1 MTEKGYMSDIYK
13 QLEEVIGK
21 CDSLSQQIK
30 TVKRNVT
37 LELNARFDIER
48 TNYENRIKDLEN
60 EVDSLKKENLALK
73 EENTLLKNEVDR
85 LKSQLN
91 KDSDNSSKPPSSD
104 IKKKIHNN
112 REKSSKT
119 SGGQYGHKGHYLSK
133 KSIEEKIKNKEVQHE
148 IINHGNISDKSKYIS
163 KYEITTKLVAI
174 VKEHRFYPNEN
185 GKYIIDKKYKND
197 VFYGDELKAICS
209 FLSVET
215 SMPLNKIVSTI
226 ATLSDNVLELSEGT
240 IVNFLNELSNKS
252 EKVLEDMTN
261 GLLNSKEMYTDE
273 TGTKCNGKRRS
284 VRNYSTKNTVVYKAN
299 RYKNKKCIEE
309 NCILNK
315 YTGDIIHDHET
326 VIYNYGNRHIEC
338 NVHICRYL
346 KGNTENTHNVW
357 SIKMREL
364 LVRLNNSRKIAI
376 LYGQNFFEKD
386 DVLKYELEYD
396 KIIEKGFAENKRT
409 PSKFHR
415 QEEKKLLNRLKK
427 YKENHLLFIHDFSLP
442 FDNNLS
448 ERDIRVY
455 KTKTKVS
462 GGFRSDNGL
471 KVFTNI
477 LSIVKNA
484 RKRSLNIFKILVS
497 IYKGTTAVFS

>member
-1 MTEKGYMSDIYK
+1 MASKGQITDMYK
-13 QLEEVIGK
+13 QLEEVMNK

-30 TVKRNVT
+30 SIKKNVT
-37 LELNARFDIER
+37 LELNAHFDVER
-48 TNYENRIKDLEN
+48 KNYENRIKDLEN
-60 EVDSLKKENLALK
+60 EVDSLKKENSALK
-73 EENTLLKNEVDR
+73 EENTLLRNDIDR

-91 KDSDNSSKPPSSD
+91 KDSNNSSKPPSSD
-104 IKKKIHNN
+104 TKKKIHNN
-112 REKSSKT
+112 RDKSSKPT
-119 SGGQYGHKGHYLSK
+119 GGQHGHKGHYLSK
-133 KSIEEKIKNKEVQHE
+133 KSIEEKIKNNEVQHE

-174 VKEHRFYPNEN
+174 VKEHRFYPNEK
-185 GKYIIDKKYKND
+185 GKYDIDKKYKND

-215 SMPLNKIVSTI
+215 SMPINKIVSTI
-226 ATLSDNVLELSEGT
+226 ATLSDDVIKLSEGT
-240 IVNFLNELSNKS
+240 IVNFLNELSNKTES
-252 EKVLEDMTN
+252 ILEGMIN

-299 RYKNKKCIEE
+299 RYKNKKSIDD
-309 NCILNK
+309 NGILNK
-315 YTGDIIHDHET
+315 YIGDIIHDHET

-346 KGNTENTHNVW
+346 KGNTENTNNVW
-357 SIKMREL
+357 SIKMGEFL
-364 LVRLNNSRKIAI
+364 IRLNNSRKIAI
-376 LYGQNFFEKD
+376 SYGQNFFEKED
-386 DVLKYELEYD
+386 ILKYEIEYD
-396 KIIEKGFAENKRT
+396 EIIEKGYEENKKT
-409 PSKFHR
+409 ASKYYR
-415 QEEKKLLNRLKK
+415 QEEKKLLNRMKK

-471 KVFTNI
+471 NAFTNI
-477 LSIVKNA
+477 LSIVKTA
-484 RKRSLNIFKILVS
+484 RKRSLNVFKILVS
-497 IYKGTTAVFS
+497 IYKGTTAVFG

>member
-13 QLEEVIGK
+13 QLEEVMNK

-37 LELNARFDIER
+37 LELNTRFDIER
-48 TNYENRIKDLEN
+48 TNYENRIKDLKN
-60 EVDSLKKENLALK
+60 EVDGLKKENLTLK
-73 EENTLLKNEVDR
+73 EDNTLLKNEVDR

-91 KDSDNSSKPPSSD
+91 KNSDNSSKPPCSD
-104 IKKKIHNN
+104 TKKKVHNN
-112 REKSSKT
+112 REKSKKT
-119 SGGQYGHKGHYLSK
+119 SGGQHGHKGNYLSK
-133 KSIEEKIKNKEVQHE
+133 ESIEEKIKNKEVQHE
-148 IINHGNISDKSKYIS
+148 IVNHGKASDKLKYIS
-163 KYEITTKLVAI
+163 KYEVTAKLVVI
-174 VKEHRFYPNEN
+174 VKEHRFYPNEK
-185 GKYIIDKKYKND
+185 GKYNIDKKYKND

-215 SMPLNKIVSTI
+215 SMPVNKVVSTI
-226 ATLSDNVLELSEGT
+226 ATLSGNVLKLSEGT
-240 IVNFLNELSNKS
+240 IINFLNELSNKS
-252 EKVLEDMTN
+252 KVILENMKN
-261 GLLNSKEMYTDE
+261 ILLNSKEMYTDE
-273 TGTKCNGKRRS
+273 TGTKCNGQRRS

-299 RYKNKKCIEE
+299 RQKNKKSIEE
-309 NCILNK
+309 NCILNN

-326 VIYNYGNRHIEC
+326 VIYNYGNRHVEC

-346 KGNTENTHNVW
+346 KGNTENTNNLW
-357 SIKMREL
+357 SIQMREL
-364 LVRLNNSRKIAI
+364 LIRLNNSRKMAI

-386 DVLKYELEYD
+386 DVSKYELEYD
-396 KIIEKGFAENKRT
+396 EILEKGFIENQKT
-409 PSKFHR
+409 SSKFHR

-462 GGFRSDNGL
+462 GGFRSNNGL
-471 KVFTNI
+471 NVFTNI
-477 LSIVKNA
+477 LSIVKTA
-484 RKRSLNIFKILVS
+484 RKRALDVFKVLVS

>member
-1 MTEKGYMSDIYK
+1 
-13 QLEEVIGK
+13 
-21 CDSLSQQIK
+21 
-30 TVKRNVT
+30 
-37 LELNARFDIER
+37 
-48 TNYENRIKDLEN
+48 
-60 EVDSLKKENLALK
+60 
-73 EENTLLKNEVDR
+73 
-85 LKSQLN
+85 
-91 KDSDNSSKPPSSD
+91 
-104 IKKKIHNN
+104 
-112 REKSSKT
+112 
-119 SGGQYGHKGHYLSK
+119 
-133 KSIEEKIKNKEVQHE
+133 
-148 IINHGNISDKSKYIS
+148 
-163 KYEITTKLVAI
+163 
-174 VKEHRFYPNEN
+174 
-185 GKYIIDKKYKND
+185 
-197 VFYGDELKAICS
+197 
-209 FLSVET
+209 
-215 SMPLNKIVSTI
+215 MPLNKIVSTI

-477 LSIVKNA
+477 LSIVKTA